1 MIKIETE
8 KWVLGDEVEFEA
20 VTLDSDVNGTTLIN
34 ISLDKSNYDV
44 CIVYAHIDFDGIT
57 DFTKFREAIENS
69 AIVEAFPNLELAKEF
84 YDQIKNP
91 LKLSEFVRGR
101 MN

>member
-1 MIKIETE
+1 MIRIDTE
-8 KWVLGDEVEFEA
+8 KWELGYDIEFQS
-20 VTLDSDVNGTTLIN
+20 VTLDSEVKGTTLIN

-44 CIVYAHIDFDGIT
+44 CIVYAHIDFDDIT
-57 DFTKFREAIENS
+57 DFAKFREAIENS